1 MTHDRRRQLLHYTS
15 LVYRKGWVANHDGNL
30 TCRIGPDRVLAT
42 PTALSK
48 ADVTDGDLV
57 VVDGA
62 GEKVSGKRRSFSEMA
77 LHLAVYRAR
86 RDVGAI
92 VHAHPPYATAM
103 AVAGRGMDEP
113 ILAEAVVSLGPRI
126 PLVPFAMPKTP
137 GWVEGVAA
145 HAVEFDAVLL
155 ENHGAM
161 AWGTDLEQAFL
172 RLELVEHLAQITHHS
187 MAFGGPQTLDAAQL
201 GPLLASRTKAGL
213 GPVARGV
220 APARSAVNAPPAA
233 GVKPSAAGTID
244 RARLVA
250 IITDELTKL

>member
-1 MTHDRRRQLLHYTS
+1 MSHDLRRALLRYTD

-30 TCRIGPDRVLAT
+30 TCRMGPDRVLAT

-48 ADVTDGDLV
+48 GDVKEGDLV

-62 GEKVSGKRRSFSEMA
+62 GTKVSGKRRSFSEMA

-86 RDVGAI
+86 RDVGAV

-103 AVAGRGMDEP
+103 AVAGLGMDQP
-113 ILAEAVVSLGPRI
+113 ILAEAVVSIGPRI

-137 GWVEGVAA
+137 AWVQGVES
-145 HAVEFDAVLL
+145 HAVEYDAVLL
-155 ENHGAM
+155 QNHGVM
-161 AWGTDLEQAFL
+161 TWGTDLEQAFL
-172 RLELVEHLAQITHHS
+172 RMELVEHLAQITHHS
-187 MAFGGPQTLDAAQL
+187 MAFGGPKTLDAAQL
-201 GPLLASRTKAGL
+201 GPLLESRRKAGL

-220 APARSAVNAPPAA
+220 KTAPRPAPVSGA
-233 GVKPSAAGTID
+233 GLNSPQRPSID

-250 IITDELTKL
+250 IITDELKKL